1 MLGSVKEQQPGP
13 ERVTQVETNFMH
25 DFLHIPAIFSLSEMY
40 PTDRHFSLV
49 SLSLSL
55 SVAVPASS
63 CLARS
68 VRLGMGFR
76 MGLGTVYGVLEYFY
90 GHIKILFVLSILC
103 TVKLICS

>member
-1 MLGSVKEQQPGP
+1 
-13 ERVTQVETNFMH
+13 MH

-49 SLSLSL
+49 SLS
-55 SVAVPASS
+55 VPASS
-63 CLARS
+63 CLA
-68 VRLGMGFR
+68 GYGFR

>member
-49 SLSLSL
+49 SLSLS
-55 SVAVPASS
+55 VPASS

-68 VRLGMGFR
+68 VRLGMG
-76 MGLGTVYGVLEYFY
+76 LGWGWVRCTVY
-90 GHIKILFVLSILC
+90 LSIF
-103 TVKLICS
+103 TVT